1 MTTSKYYVGSKGTH
15 MEIFRFAKT
24 PTASTHGDR
33 FASVTGPFRTKG
45 GAQAMVDGGYG
56 NPHTLTV
63 SQCERIA
70 LRTRER
76 RRSK

>member
-1 MTTSKYYVGSKGTH
+1 MTTSKYYVGSKGSQ

-33 FASVTGPFRTKG
+33 FSSVTGPFRTKG
-45 GAQAMVDGGYG
+45 GAQAMVDGGCG

-70 LRTRER
+70 ARKREV
-76 RRSK
+76 KK

>member
-15 MEIFRFAKT
+15 MEIFRFSKT

-33 FASVTGPFRTKG
+33 FSAVTGPFRTKS
-45 GAQAMVDGGYG
+45 GAQVMIDGGYG
-56 NPHTLTV
+56 NPHTVTV

-70 LRTRER
+70 AKKREA
-76 RRSK
+76 KK